1 MKTTYPDYTI
11 PADGEISLY
20 QLFPDSAG
28 KVLLVQN
35 KSVSTIVIR
44 TTYGTSHDGFE
55 LIAPYS
61 ITVSS
66 TGNIFVKNTSY
77 GSAVISVTEVE

>member
-20 QLFPDSAG
+20 AVFPDSTG
-28 KVLLVQN
+28 KALLVQN
-35 KSVSTIVIR
+35 KSTAKIVIR
-44 TTYGTSHDGFE
+44 TTSNTSHDGFE
-55 LIAPYS
+55 LVTPYS

-66 TGNIFVKNTSY
+66 TGDIFIKNISY
-77 GSAVISVTEVE
+77 TSAVISVSEVE